1 MRTRTVTTPDGV
13 VWTVHVRFLPRWRF
27 LSRRIARR
35 RWRRRSPDL
44 DVSGLG
50 DLVPDGAAQDGS
62 GNSGGLDLD
71 GFDEGVA
78 IVLVVVGL
86 VLAVLLCWLLVIP
99 LLLLVV
105 DVVVVVALL
114 VAGVLARVVLRR
126 PWEIVAGHPGG
137 ERAVVTTVLGWRA
150 ALRRRDVVAGRLAKG
165 APVDAAT
172 AVRVPRTPS
181 AS

>member
-1 MRTRTVTTPDGV
+1 M
-13 VWTVHVRFLPRWRF
+13 VWTVQVRFLPRRRF
-27 LSRRIARR
+27 LTRRIARR
-35 RWRRRSPDL
+35 RWRRRSRDL

-50 DLVPDGAAQDGS
+50 DLVPDGGGQGGS
-62 GNSGGLDLD
+62 GHSGGLDLD

-78 IVLVVVGL
+78 IALVVVGF
-86 VLAVLLCWLLVIP
+86 VLAVLLRWLLVIP

-126 PWEIVAGHPGG
+126 PWEVVAGHPGG

-165 APVDAAT
+165 APVDAVT
-172 AVRVPRTPS
+172 AVRAPRTPS

>member
-13 VWTVHVRFLPRWRF
+13 VWTVQVRFLPRWRF

-35 RWRRRSPDL
+35 RWRDRTPDV
-44 DVSGLG
+44 DVGALG
-50 DLVPDGAAQDGS
+50 DLVPDGGGHGGS
-62 GNSGGLDLD
+62 GGSGGLDLD

-78 IVLVVVGL
+78 IVLVVVGI
-86 VLAVLLCWLLVIP
+86 VLAVALCWLLVVP

-114 VAGVLARVVLRR
+114 VAGVVARVVLRR
-126 PWEIVAGHPGG
+126 PWEIVAGHPGS
-137 ERAVVTTVLGWRA
+137 ERAVVTTVVGWRA
-150 ALRRRDVVAGRLAKG
+150 ARRRRDVVAGRLAKG
-165 APVDAAT
+165 APVAAAT
-172 AVRVPRTPS
+172 AVRAPR